1 MTSDS
6 SSSTSSTP
14 PNDARQWQTVFR
26 VRLNPQ
32 PAHSQTR
39 QLVTEKRR
47 ASGFHAR
54 RSHRKSRAGCLVCK
68 RRKVKCD
75 EARPGCRNC
84 SNYGVACSYPVNLD
98 AGNRTRT
105 VGPLGD
111 PNMVLFSMSL
121 DNLTTKIGETLSV
134 YLGSGIRMPSM
145 SGSDR
150 PLEVQAL
157 RHFVGC
163 TVETISTVSI
173 RELMRTKV
181 VQVAFA
187 NPYVMHTIIGVA
199 LLHLNRMLPYCKIRQ
214 AAEAD
219 HWLKAIKSYREALSH
234 EVSAANIDA
243 LLTSCMLMAV
253 NCMCPENFTPKDSWV
268 LTSDPSAMN
277 WIYLQNGL
285 PYLLEVGGP
294 FIPQSIWG
302 PAFVAAEEAHDELLN
317 HCPQGREG
325 MNPKLADFCGITDS
339 TTAETSPYFK
349 PLQVVS
355 TMLEMEKSPS
365 TAGYFSSFLGHL
377 DPRFLELLRVR
388 DTRALIVMAHWMGI
402 MCLISHWEPW
412 VEGRIRSE
420 CIAICIYLTPS
431 ADARL
436 LELLR
441 FPSIASGFIDSE

>member
-1 MTSDS
+1 
-6 SSSTSSTP
+6 
-14 PNDARQWQTVFR
+14 
-26 VRLNPQ
+26 
-32 PAHSQTR
+32 
-39 QLVTEKRR
+39 
-47 ASGFHAR
+47 
-54 RSHRKSRAGCLVCK
+54 
-68 RRKVKCD
+68 
-75 EARPGCRNC
+75 
-84 SNYGVACSYPVNLD
+84 
-98 AGNRTRT
+98 
-105 VGPLGD
+105 
-111 PNMVLFSMSL
+111 MVLFSMSL

-187 NPYVMHTIIGVA
+187 
-199 LLHLNRMLPYCKIRQ
+199 